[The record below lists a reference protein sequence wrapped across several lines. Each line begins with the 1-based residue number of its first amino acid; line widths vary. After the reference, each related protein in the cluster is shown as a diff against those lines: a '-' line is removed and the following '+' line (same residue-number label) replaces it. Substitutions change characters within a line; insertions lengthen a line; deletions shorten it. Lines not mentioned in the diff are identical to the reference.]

1 MNKCVNSINAYNI
14 NTQRVIRLVSII
26 HSFHPKG
33 NYIIS
38 LGIDYPPK
46 KNAPIANTAI
56 KIFDSRTLDIISY
69 PRKFDST
76 ISSLSMVDGMN
87 YSFLVSN
94 IDGDC
99 SIYSLANGLM
109 ELNHFHVCD

>member
-1 MNKCVNSINAYNI
+1 MFFLSIH
-14 NTQRVIRLVSII
+14 TQ
-26 HSFHPKG
+26 G

-56 KIFDSRTLDIISY
+56 KIFDFRTLDIISY
-69 PRKFDST
+69 PRKFHTT
-76 ISSLSMVDGMN
+76 ISSLSVADDLN

-109 ELNHFHVCD
+109 ETHHFSVRTAC